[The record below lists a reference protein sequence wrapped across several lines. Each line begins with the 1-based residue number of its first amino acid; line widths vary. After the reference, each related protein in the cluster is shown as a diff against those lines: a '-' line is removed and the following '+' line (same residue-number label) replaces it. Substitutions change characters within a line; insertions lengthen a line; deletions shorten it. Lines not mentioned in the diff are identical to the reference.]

1 MDPAEI
7 RFFWLVFIK
16 ERGADIFRKI
26 RPSPILWELFTDSES
41 ISLDSTFIEVMMKKL
56 TNGIWN
62 IKITI
67 GSDPAIEYRQGNI

>member
-7 RFFWLVFIK
+7 RFIWL

-26 RPSPILWELFTDSES
+26 RPSPISWELFTDSRS

-56 TNGIWN
+56 TDGLWN
-62 IKITI
+62 IKITF
-67 GSDPAIEYRQGNI
+67 GSDPAIKYRQDNK

>member
-7 RFFWLVFIK
+7 RFIWSVFIK

-26 RPSPILWELFTDSES
+26 RPSHILWELFTDSRS
-41 ISLDSTFIEVMMKKL
+41 ISLECTFKEVMMKKL

-67 GSDPAIEYRQGNI
+67 GSDPAIKYRQGNK